1 MGMGFPKG
9 GVEFL
14 RDLAEHNNRDWFQA
28 NKKRYE
34 KDLKDPAR
42 RLAEAIATVLEK
54 VDRRHAGDP
63 AKAVGRIHRDIRF
76 SKDKTPYYTHIWWNF
91 PLANG
96 DRAAGAA
103 YYVGISTNGAGTGAG
118 CWEPPPER
126 MESLRAMIAKQ
137 HGALRKIVEGVKFH
151 ERFGD
156 LTGEAYKRVP
166 KPFPPDHP
174 AGDLLKFKG
183 MHVHCAVPMK
193 IATSGQFIDVI
204 AEDFRLLAPM
214 VAFLDKGLS
223 AG

>member
-28 NKKRYE
+28 NRKRYE
-34 KDLKDPAR
+34 QELKEPAK
-42 RLAEAIATVLEK
+42 RLAEAIAGILKK

-63 AKAVGRIHRDIRF
+63 AKAVSRINRDIRF
-76 SKDKTPYYTHIWWNF
+76 SKDKAPYYSRVWFSF
-91 PLANG
+91 PLATG
-96 DRAAGAA
+96 ERQAGAA
-103 YYVGISTNGAGTGAG
+103 YYVGIDTDDAGTGAG

-126 MESLRAMIAKQ
+126 MGTLRAKIAKQ
-137 HGALRKIVEGVKFH
+137 HVALRKIVDDPKFRK
-151 ERFGD
+151 RFGD
-156 LTGEAYKRVP
+156 VEGNAYKRVP

-174 AGDLLKFKG
+174 AGDLLKLKG
-183 MHVHCAVPMK
+183 VHVHGKVPLK
-193 IATSGQFIDVI
+193 VATSGGFLDVV

>member
-14 RDLAEHNNRDWFQA
+14 RDLGAHNNRDWFQA

-34 KDLKDPAR
+34 REVKEPAK
-42 RLAEAIATVLEK
+42 RLAEAITSVLKK

-63 AKAVGRIHRDIRF
+63 ARAVGRIFRDIRF
-76 SKDKTPYYTHIWWNF
+76 SKDKTPYYTHVWFNF

-96 DRAAGAA
+96 ERQAGAA
-103 YYVGISTNGAGTGAG
+103 YYVGIDLEGAGTGAG

-126 MESLRAMIAKQ
+126 METLRAKLAKQ
-137 HGALRKIVEGVKFH
+137 HGAFHKIVDDKKFH

-156 LTGEAYKRVP
+156 LEGEAYKRVP
-166 KPFPPDHP
+166 KPYPPDHP
-174 AGDLLKFKG
+174 AGDLLKLKG
-183 MHVHCAVPMK
+183 VHVHAPVPLK
-193 IATSGQFIDVI
+193 VATSDGFLDVV
-204 AEDFRLLAPM
+204 ADDFRLLAPL

-223 AG
+223 SG